1 MIRKVEEIEVK
12 NGARLGIS
20 GRKSGNK
27 GTLLQTATFTNG
39 AMVAVPIN
47 KDRSVKWFDDSK
59 LIKKDLIKDKAE
71 KYLLKGNGKDIKI
84 YVLSHSNSSN
94 YIASISKI
102 VNAKVEV
109 NNFLTISD
117 PNDED
122 ILTHI
127 PYVNLLNV
135 TINILSDVIITY
147 KYESYQV
154 EVCIPYSVML

>member
-1 MIRKVEEIEVK
+1 M
-12 NGARLGIS
+12 
-20 GRKSGNK
+20 
-27 GTLLQTATFTNG
+27 
-39 AMVAVPIN
+39 
-47 KDRSVKWFDDSK
+47 
-59 LIKKDLIKDKAE
+59 
-71 KYLLKGNGKDIKI
+71 KGNGKDIKI